1 MKLAQ
6 ERTCV
11 LLLFAL
17 FLFSYS
23 SGFAAPV
30 DSVGVEKIN
39 GTQYVRHKVEAGE
52 NWYSIS
58 RRYAV
63 FYTELR
69 LANKESAEVL
79 KVGQII
85 NIPPKAKLNDPRYI
99 KNEMD
104 KAPVKET
111 PKAEKSVE
119 TNPVQTQTLAPP
131 APVKQVPSST
141 DNKTVKHVVTPG
153 QTVYSIS
160 RIYGVKPND
169 ISEWNNLK
177 NYSISVGQELIIKD
191 AVKTEPSGE
200 RIVPEV
206 TAPKVTIE
214 KSPEPTKIDPA
225 EKTISGYVFA
235 SGRQE
240 VTEKGFAGFIEEEE
254 INPNKYYALHRTAP
268 VGTVIKVTNKKNDRS
283 VFVKVVGSLPNTPE
297 NDGFILKMS
306 KAGAEQLWVYD
317 KKFQVELLYGV
328 PAK

>member
-1 MKLAQ
+1 
-6 ERTCV
+6 
-11 LLLFAL
+11 
-17 FLFSYS
+17 
-23 SGFAAPV
+23 
-30 DSVGVEKIN
+30 VEKA
-39 GTQYVRHKVEAGE
+39 VEV
-52 NWYSIS
+52 N
-58 RRYAV
+58 
-63 FYTELR
+63 
-69 LANKESAEVL
+69 
-79 KVGQII
+79 
-85 NIPPKAKLNDPRYI
+85 P
-99 KNEMD
+99 
-104 KAPVKET
+104 T
-111 PKAEKSVE
+111 PKPTVPE
-119 TNPVQTQTLAPP
+119 
-131 APVKQVPSST
+131 KQVAST
-141 DNKTVKHVVTPG
+141 TVNKTVKHVVAPG

-160 RIYGVKPND
+160 RIYGVKPSD

-191 AVKTEPSGE
+191 ATKTETSGE

-206 TAPKVTIE
+206 TTPKVTIE
-214 KSPEPTKIDPA
+214 KSPEPAKVDPS

-268 VGTVIKVTNKKNDRS
+268 IGTVIKVTNKKNDRS

-306 KAGAEQLWVYD
+306 KAGADQLWVYD

>member
-6 ERTCV
+6 VRSIV
-11 LLLFAL
+11 LVFFVLS
-17 FLFSYS
+17 LFSFS

-39 GTQYVRHKVEAGE
+39 GTQYIRHKVEAGE

-58 RRYAV
+58 RRYAI

-111 PKAEKSVE
+111 PKVEKAVE
-119 TNPVQTQTLAPP
+119 VNPTPKPTVPE
-131 APVKQVPSST
+131 KQVAST
-141 DNKTVKHVVTPG
+141 TVNKTVKHVVAPG

-160 RIYGVKPND
+160 RIYGVKPSD

-191 AVKTEPSGE
+191 ATKTETSGE

-206 TAPKVTIE
+206 TTPKVTIE
-214 KSPEPTKIDPA
+214 KSPEPAKVDPS

-268 VGTVIKVTNKKNDRS
+268 IGTVIKVTNKKNDRS

-306 KAGAEQLWVYD
+306 KAGADQLWVYD